1 MRTERA
7 LASAERRA
15 AALAT
20 GRWCRILLQ
29 LLPCST
35 PATFVTATA
44 AAAYRS
50 RMPGRLQ
57 QISVYAAASEASLT
71 LFIGGAA
78 LCLIQIAALVGLRA
92 ALLLTLASPRT
103 AAVER
108 AFRRSVLFF
117 CTGGAALVAAAALPC
132 CWVDVAAGT
141 WSGRPT
147 LPLHNCFAF
156 FAFGCCCLA
165 ECLDAYACFLL
176 FHRDRVRLL
185 GGLTPLLAG
194 LCFTGYGF
202 DWGHEGGKF
211 GMGVGR
217 TAALEWAGGIV
228 AFCYFVPFS
237 WRVPSLCARAQAAGC
252 ADGREGKRG
261 MDGEEGSLRLGG

>member
-117 CTGGAALVAAAALPC
+117 CTGGAELRNTSRH
-132 CWVDVAAGT
+132 T
-141 WSGRPT
+141 WRSI
-147 LPLHNCFAF
+147 F
-156 FAFGCCCLA
+156 
-165 ECLDAYACFLL
+165 
-176 FHRDRVRLL
+176 
-185 GGLTPLLAG
+185 
-194 LCFTGYGF
+194 
-202 DWGHEGGKF
+202 
-211 GMGVGR
+211 
-217 TAALEWAGGIV
+217 
-228 AFCYFVPFS
+228 
-237 WRVPSLCARAQAAGC
+237 
-252 ADGREGKRG
+252 
-261 MDGEEGSLRLGG
+261 